1 MQERFATAPIG
12 PSRRAVA
19 HLDRTGHYAEPVNSA
34 APRTVLFDLDG
45 TLADTVPL
53 IVATFRRT
61 VSESL
66 GWEPT
71 VEQCK
76 AWIGRSLTE
85 TFQALAPER
94 ADELID
100 HYLEWNLANHH
111 AYVRQ
116 FDGVGGLIDALRASG
131 RSYGVVTSK
140 RHTSALLSL
149 ECAGLTGL
157 PLLATEEDTVTH
169 KPAPEPLL
177 YALSRLRRPADTP
190 RAARRC
196 AGAGPDAAQAGCIV
210 PVSRKRWCQ
219 LSDWRRSCGVCS
231 PLQTFWA
238 CSKYS
243 CSIGR

>member
-1 MQERFATAPIG
+1 MHERFATAPIG
-12 PSRRAVA
+12 PYRRAVA

-157 PLLATEEDTVTH
+157 PLLATEEDTVAH

-177 YALSRLRRPADTP
+177 YALRRVGADAAGAVYVGDAGVDMQAA
-190 RAARRC
+190 RAAGVRSV
-196 AGAGPDAAQAGCIV
+196 AVTWGAASAEELAAVQPDALVHNIAELRAVLG
-210 PVSRKRWCQ
+210 
-219 LSDWRRSCGVCS
+219 L
-231 PLQTFWA
+231 
-238 CSKYS
+238 
-243 CSIGR
+243 

>member
-177 YALSRLRRPADTP
+177 YALRRVGADAAGAVYVGDAVVDMQAA
-190 RAARRC
+190 RAAGVRSV
-196 AGAGPDAAQAGCIV
+196 AVTWGAASAEELAAVQPDALVHNIAELRAVLG
-210 PVSRKRWCQ
+210 
-219 LSDWRRSCGVCS
+219 L
-231 PLQTFWA
+231 
-238 CSKYS
+238 
-243 CSIGR
+243 

>member
-157 PLLATEEDTVTH
+157 PLLATEEDTVAH

-177 YALSRLRRPADTP
+177 YALRRVGADAAGAVYVGDAVVDMQAA
-190 RAARRC
+190 RAAGVRSV
-196 AGAGPDAAQAGCIV
+196 AVTWGAASAEELAAVQPDALVHNIAELRAVLG
-210 PVSRKRWCQ
+210 
-219 LSDWRRSCGVCS
+219 L
-231 PLQTFWA
+231 
-238 CSKYS
+238 
-243 CSIGR
+243 